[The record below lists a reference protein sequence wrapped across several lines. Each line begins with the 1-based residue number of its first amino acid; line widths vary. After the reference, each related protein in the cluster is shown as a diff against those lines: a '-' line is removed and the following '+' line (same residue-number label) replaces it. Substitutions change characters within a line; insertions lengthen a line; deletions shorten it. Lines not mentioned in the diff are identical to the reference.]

1 MSDLEDKSPGAAFE
15 IFLKNESLM
24 EKLKLLDFET
34 QFVQK
39 GLRPISKIT
48 FSIQNKENQGEQ
60 FTQFTKLSEFLLR
73 QNGLQLEIDEF
84 DDPGQIISQIME
96 HCRRLSGSVN
106 VDFPPQKLR
115 PGYGFFVTELL
126 YDLAEAA
133 LKTKG
138 HKFRR
143 PEYPT
148 ESDDTEQAIE
158 ESDPEVDMEDDVD
171 GDYSDD
177 ENDILQLNQVEESP
191 LVDQTPIVKDLPKV
205 DPEAWKEEVERL
217 APQLKITL
225 RPDQKNWRQRID
237 QLKQNREQIESL
249 FGDTG
254 KQLITVSDEIGSD
267 MDKTKSREKYINQQ
281 LESLITELRTSHD
294 KLAQA
299 KETYN
304 NQTSGIAEKTN
315 ELSEI
320 SAQLESIKNEME
332 ERGQMIS
339 DGKPIQQAKKAIAQL
354 TKENCE
360 LDVRIAV
367 IEHEISQQSLKMAQ
381 ATH

>member
-1 MSDLEDKSPGAAFE
+1 MSDLEDKSPGAAYE
-15 IFLKNESLM
+15 IFLKNELLM

-39 GLRPISKIT
+39 GLRPISRIT

-60 FTQFTKLSEFLLR
+60 FTQFTKLSQFLLR
-73 QNGLQLEIDEF
+73 RNGIQLEIDEF

-96 HCRRLSGSVN
+96 HCRRIGGLVN

-115 PGYGFFVTELL
+115 PGYGSFVTGLL
-126 YDLAEAA
+126 SDLADAA
-133 LKTKG
+133 LKSDN
-138 HKFRR
+138 HKFRSPIY
-143 PEYPT
+143 PE
-148 ESDDTEQAIE
+148 ENDETEQAVE

-177 ENDILQLNQVEESP
+177 ENDILQLNQIDETH
-191 LVDQTPIVKDLPKV
+191 LVADTPVVKDLPKI

-237 QLKQNREQIESL
+237 HLKQNREQIENL
-249 FGDTG
+249 FANTG
-254 KQLITVSDEIGSD
+254 KQLSQISDEIGQD
-267 MDKTKSREKYINQQ
+267 LDKTKSREKYINQQ
-281 LESLITELRTSHD
+281 LETLVTELRTSHD

-299 KETYN
+299 KETFN

-339 DGKPIQQAKKAIAQL
+339 DGKPIQQAKKAISQL
-354 TKENCE
+354 SKENCE

-367 IEHEISQQSLKMAQ
+367 IEHEITQQVLKMAQ
-381 ATH
+381 TH

>member
-1 MSDLEDKSPGAAFE
+1 MGTHPIFESDFDCLTDCLFIEMSDLEDKSPGAAFE

-73 QNGLQLEIDEF
+73 QNGLQIEIDEF

-115 PGYGFFVTELL
+115 PGYGTFVTELL
-126 YDLAEAA
+126 HDLAEAA
-133 LKTKG
+133 LKSKS
-138 HKFRR
+138 HKFRK

-217 APQLKITL
+217 APQLKEW
-225 RPDQKNWRQRID
+225 DNWREEEFGKFENIKRFRVTNWVPSVQRSSN
-237 QLKQNREQIESL
+237 LGENKVNRS
-249 FGDTG
+249 
-254 KQLITVSDEIGSD
+254 S
-267 MDKTKSREKYINQQ
+267 N
-281 LESLITELRTSHD
+281 
-294 KLAQA
+294 
-299 KETYN
+299 
-304 NQTSGIAEKTN
+304 
-315 ELSEI
+315 
-320 SAQLESIKNEME
+320 
-332 ERGQMIS
+332 
-339 DGKPIQQAKKAIAQL
+339 
-354 TKENCE
+354 
-360 LDVRIAV
+360 
-367 IEHEISQQSLKMAQ
+367 
-381 ATH
+381 